1 MYAEQRF
8 PVSLLIAAS
17 IAGRQ
22 QWTLVGRGCGW
33 GFKRQA
39 GQEAGGEEG
48 RGAGRG
54 RKGEHLGWLDLQ
66 STSRQVDRL
75 SCTLL
80 PKVSWERRK
89 KNHEN
94 NEAALLMF

>member
-39 GQEAGGEEG
+39 GQEAGGGE
-48 RGAGRG
+48 GRG
-54 RKGEHLGWLDLQ
+54 RKGGHLGWLDLQ

-89 KNHEN
+89 NHEN
-94 NEAALLMF
+94 NEAVPMMF

>member
-22 QWTLVGRGCGW
+22 QWTSAAVGKGCWWGILVSID
-33 GFKRQA
+33 K
-39 GQEAGGEEG
+39 QEEEQEGGG
-48 RGAGRG
+48 
-54 RKGEHLGWLDLQ
+54 KGGHLGWLDLQ
-66 STSRQVDRL
+66 STSLQVDRL

-89 KNHEN
+89 NHEN
-94 NEAALLMF
+94 NEAAPMMF

>member
-33 GFKRQA
+33 WGRFGFKRQA
-39 GQEAGGEEG
+39 G
-48 RGAGRG
+48 RGVGRG
-54 RKGEHLGWLDLQ
+54 RKGGHLGWLDLQ

-89 KNHEN
+89 NHEN
-94 NEAALLMF
+94 NEATTMMF

>member
-22 QWTLVGRGCGW
+22 QWTSAAVGGCGW
-33 GFKRQA
+33 GHFGFNQQA
-39 GQEAGGEEG
+39 GQ
-48 RGAGRG
+48 GAGRG
-54 RKGEHLGWLDLQ
+54 RKEGHLGWLDLQ
-66 STSRQVDRL
+66 STSCQVDRL

-89 KNHEN
+89 NHEN
-94 NEAALLMF
+94 NEPAPMMF